1 MTQSFPGIPALV
13 WETLRTPRDAAARIL
28 ALDLPRR
35 NLWEA
40 LAAGVLLTV
49 VIVVGMVLATPVD
62 PTDPASVAMQEMYS
76 QPIPVATGQMLSA
89 VSTVYAIAFLGR
101 FLGGTGTLDGALAL
115 VAWHQ
120 LFLLCVALLGMA
132 VGVIFPPI
140 LSILLLGMIGLY
152 FYVLTQFV
160 CVLHGFE
167 NAIVVFIGIVIA
179 FVTLLFVAAAVV
191 GVVAALFLGV

>member
-1 MTQSFPGIPALV
+1 MTQPLPGIPALV
-13 WETLRTPRDAAARIL
+13 WETLRAPRLAAQRIL

-35 NLWEA
+35 TLWEA

-49 VIVVGMVLATPVD
+49 VIVVGLVLASPVD
-62 PTDPASVAMQEMYS
+62 PTDPASVAMREMYS

-89 VSTVYAIAFLGR
+89 VATVYAIAYLGR
-101 FLGGTGTLDGALAL
+101 FLGGTGDLDGALAL

-120 LFLLCVALLGMA
+120 LFLLCVALAGMA
-132 VGVIFPPI
+132 LGLVFPPI
-140 LSILLLGMIGLY
+140 LSMLLLAMIGLY

-167 NAIVVFIGIVIA
+167 NTVVVFIGILVA
-179 FVTLLFVAAAVV
+179 FVTLLFTVAAVI